1 MVEALSS
8 LSQLPFLSL
17 FGDLLEHSVYHAE
30 FFFFFCKSL
39 SILLLLFFKLLKKI
53 FFKEHKL

>member
-30 FFFFFCKSL
+30 FFFFFLQKSQHF
-39 SILLLLFFKLLKKI
+39 IIII
-53 FFKEHKL
+53 F